1 MSDSRPRTVV
11 SRLQARINHL
21 ERLQHRDSGFVV
33 EDANAAL
40 RDLYD
45 GGPRPASILLRR
57 SFLAR
62 STFLMVE
69 GDRDKTPRQKPPAAR
84 IVRSRGLAL
93 RLELALVFAQQS
105 RKNAGARLLPV
116 QAPGD
121 DLGLINLFAT
131 GTRRGGD
138 TLYRKQRS
146 AMRADQVH
154 NALEIL
160 AAEGLV
166 ELGTAGRNRFEPMWL
181 CHEAGRR
188 PGKDAARYTHV
199 APAERT
205 VSIPVEF
212 FTNGWIQVLTD
223 SEIWAWL
230 VFRSSGGMTSADI
243 HSAEGIELT
252 AVTRLGWYELTRDA
266 WDTHAMLDRFGMLT
280 TQPGEVT
287 TGVKDGQQRFERAPH
302 RFHVDDEVLKQPAHP
317 AALAAVAAELD
328 HTIDKTA

>member
-1 MSDSRPRTVV
+1 MSDSRPRTAV
-11 SRLQARINHL
+11 SRLQARLNHL
-21 ERLQHRDSGFVV
+21 ERLQHPDSGFVV
-33 EDANAAL
+33 EDANTAWRA
-40 RDLYD
+40 LYD
-45 GGPRPASILLRR
+45 AGQQPASILLRR

-62 STFLMVE
+62 SAFLAVE
-69 GDRDKTPRQKPPAAR
+69 GDRDKTARLKPPAAR

-93 RLELALVFAQQS
+93 RLELALLFAQQS
-105 RKNAGARLLPV
+105 RYRAGARLPPV

-154 NALEIL
+154 NALDIL

-166 ELGTAGRNRFEPMWL
+166 ELGPAGQTRFAAMWL
-181 CHEAGRR
+181 CHEAGRP
-188 PGKDAARYTHV
+188 PGKDATRYKHV
-199 APAERT
+199 ASGEQT
-205 VSIPVEF
+205 VSIPIEF

-230 VFRSSGGMTSADI
+230 VFRCSGGMTSADVN
-243 HSAEGIELT
+243 SAEGIELT
-252 AVTRLGWYELTRDA
+252 AATRLGWYDLTRDA

-280 TQPGEVT
+280 THPGEVI
-287 TGVKDGQQRFERAPH
+287 TGLKGGQQRFERAPH
-302 RFHVDDEVLKQPAHP
+302 RFHLDDGVFKKPGYSAVVS
-317 AALAAVAAELD
+317 AVAAELD
-328 HTIDKTA
+328 DTMAKNA